1 VTVRFLL
8 DEDIG
13 AAIADGLRR
22 HEWSIDVLDVKAAG
36 LRGTKDVALLELA
49 FVHGRILVTH
59 DRTTMVRHFC
69 ERIAAGHDSS
79 GLCIFPQACSIGEI
93 LDELLTIWAASTAE
107 EWINRLAFLP

>member
-1 VTVRFLL
+1 VPVRFLL

-69 ERIAAGHDSS
+69 ERIAAATI
-79 GLCIFPQACSIGEI
+79 LQACAFSRRP
-93 LDELLTIWAASTAE
+93 AA
-107 EWINRLAFLP
+107 LARSWTSS